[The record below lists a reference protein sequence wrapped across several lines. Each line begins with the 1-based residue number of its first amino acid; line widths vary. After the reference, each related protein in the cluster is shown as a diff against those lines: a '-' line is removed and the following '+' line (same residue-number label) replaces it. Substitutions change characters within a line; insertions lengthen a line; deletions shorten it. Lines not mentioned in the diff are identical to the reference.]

1 MVKDTPAYDFK
12 DRDVY
17 ILRELAKN
25 SSISSRDLAEILEDE
40 YGIDVSYVTVNESIR
55 NMREAGV
62 FREAIVPN
70 EEYFIFELFEFK
82 FNPEYFADTW
92 RETMEYIRD
101 DEHTL
106 MYFLSDGEY
115 QWKSIMLFPTREHGE
130 RWLHEFY
137 KNHGKT
143 VLNVRTSVMTNVL
156 EFGAS
161 PDLFDYL
168 DGDDDFQF

>member
-1 MVKDTPAYDFK
+1 MANDTPAYDFK
-12 DRDVY
+12 DRDVV
-17 ILRELAKN
+17 ILRELAKDPGV
-25 SSISSRDLAEILEDE
+25 SSRDLADILEDE
-40 YGIDVSYVTVNESIR
+40 YDIDVSYVTVNESIR

-70 EEYFIFELFEFK
+70 EEYFVFELFEFK
-82 FNPEYFADTW
+82 FNPEYFADEW
-92 RETMEYIRD
+92 RETMEHIRD
-101 DEHTL
+101 SEHTL

-115 QWKSIMLFPTREHGE
+115 QWKSIMLFPTREVGE

-143 VLNVRTSVMTNVL
+143 VLNVRSSVMTNVL

-161 PDLFDYL
+161 PDLFDNL
-168 DGDDDFQF
+168 DAENGETL